1 MKHAAKSGTAIAS
14 AAFALAMSSAA
25 VVAPTEAAASD
36 DAKIHCMGVNTCAGT
51 SDCATASNSCA
62 GQNSCK
68 GQGFL
73 SMTKAEC
80 DEAGGTVES

>member
-1 MKHAAKSGTAIAS
+1 MKHATNSGTAIAS
-14 AAFALAMSSAA
+14 AAFALALSGPAARAPSAA
-25 VVAPTEAAASD
+25 TADE
-36 DAKIHCMGVNTCAGT
+36 AKIHCMGVNTCAGT

>member
-1 MKHAAKSGTAIAS
+1 
-14 AAFALAMSSAA
+14 
-25 VVAPTEAAASD
+25 
-36 DAKIHCMGVNTCAGT
+36 MGVNTCAGT